1 MMNALQHSSHRR
13 FNPLTRDWVLV
24 SQNRTNR
31 PWQGQT
37 ERRVETAVLTYDAG
51 CYLCP
56 DNLRANGERNPL
68 YAGVLAFDNDFSALR
83 GDAPTDEVNE
93 GGLLMARGEPGV
105 CRVICFSPRHD
116 LMLSR
121 MDAPDIVSVI
131 EVWRD
136 ECERLGSL
144 EFINAVQIFENRGAM
159 MGASNPHP
167 HCQIWASH
175 SLPNELAKEQLAQ
188 SDYFAS
194 HRSCLLCNYLALEEK
209 AGERIVCQNEDFVA
223 LVPFW
228 AAWPFEVM
236 VLSRRHLGALNE
248 LSARET
254 IGLADILA
262 QQTIRYDN
270 LFEMPFPYSM
280 GLHQRP
286 TDGHFHA
293 QWHFHAH
300 FYPPLLRSA
309 TVRKF
314 MVGFELLGS
323 PQRDITP
330 ESAAECLRDL
340 PPVHYLDRRLV

>member
-1 MMNALQHSSHRR
+1 
-13 FNPLTRDWVLV
+13 
-24 SQNRTNR
+24 
-31 PWQGQT
+31 
-37 ERRVETAVLTYDAG
+37 
-51 CYLCP
+51 
-56 DNLRANGERNPL
+56 
-68 YAGVLAFDNDFSALR
+68 
-83 GDAPTDEVNE
+83 
-93 GGLLMARGEPGV
+93 
-105 CRVICFSPRHD
+105 
-116 LMLSR
+116 
-121 MDAPDIVSVI
+121 
-131 EVWRD
+131 
-136 ECERLGSL
+136 
-144 EFINAVQIFENRGAM
+144 

-194 HRSCLLCNYLALEEK
+194 HRSCLLCEYLALEEK
-209 AGERIVCQNEDFVA
+209 AGERIVCQNGDFVA

-270 LFEMPFPYSM
+270 LFEAPFPYSM
-280 GLHQRP
+280 GVHQQPIRE
-286 TDGHFHA
+286 TGQD
-293 QWHFHAH
+293 WHLHAH

-309 TVRKF
+309 TIRKF

-323 PQRDITP
+323 PQRDLSP
-330 ESAAECLRDL
+330 EEAAARLQALGD
-340 PPVHYLDRRLV
+340 VHYRARAGAGARA